1 MAGLAT
7 MLALPSWA
15 SSPVPPVKLCFS
27 TTTSSKRT
35 ASAMPMVNKKR
46 FASSA
51 RLPGRGRALRAAT
64 ATAPTFCDDEQPRLQ
79 TVELLRRLGQDGWV
93 EDQMLSLLTP
103 VDEAWQPSDLLPTF
117 AAAAEEQRSQ
127 VAELQ
132 ARAAGVP
139 DELLVCLVGNMI
151 TEEGLP
157 TYMTMGN
164 RVGAAEGANDTTGC
178 DDHGW
183 ARWLRGWT
191 AEENRHGD
199 LLNRYLYLCGR
210 VDMRQ
215 VERTVH
221 HLLRRGMSMLEP
233 SCPYHSFIYGAFQ
246 ERATFVS
253 HAHTAKRA
261 ALHGDA
267 CLAKLCGVIA
277 ADEKRH
283 EVAYTRVVARSLE
296 ADPDGVVRALAAVMR
311 AKVTMPG
318 ERMTDGRDDN
328 LFDHFSAVAQSA
340 GVYTAADYG
349 DMVEHFVRRW
359 KVAELGGLS
368 GEGRRAQDYVCGL
381 PRKIRRTEERAHD
394 RAAQKETQ
402 SVNISWVFDRPVR
415 LN

>member
-1 MAGLAT
+1 M
-7 MLALPSWA
+7 MLVAVLPWA
-15 SSPVPPVKLCFS
+15 SSPVPPMKLCS
-27 TTTSSKRT
+27 GKRT
-35 ASAMPMVNKKR
+35 ASAMPLAAKKR
-46 FASSA
+46 SASSA
-51 RLPGRGRALRAAT
+51 HHPGRGRALTAAT
-64 ATAPTFCDDEQPRLQ
+64 ATAPASCHDDEQRPRLQ
-79 TVELLRRLGQDGWV
+79 TLDLLRFLEEDGWV

-103 VDEAWQPSDLLPTF
+103 VDEAWQPADLLPTF
-117 AAAAEEQRSQ
+117 AVAAEEQRVQ

-164 RVGAAEGANDTTGC
+164 RVGPAEGVTDATGR
-178 DDHGW
+178 DGHGW

-221 HLLRRGMSMLEP
+221 HLLRRGMSMTEP
-233 SCPYHSFIYGAFQ
+233 SCPYHASIYGAFQ

-253 HAHTAKRA
+253 HARTARRA

-277 ADEKRH
+277 GDEKRH
-283 EVAYTRVVARSLE
+283 EVAYTRVVARCFE

-318 ERMTDGRDDN
+318 ERMTDGRDDS
-328 LFDHFSAVAQSA
+328 LFDHFSAVAQRA

-349 DMVEHFVRRW
+349 DMVEHFVRTWR
-359 KVAELGGLS
+359 VPGLQGLS

-381 PRKIRRTEERAHD
+381 PRKIRRMEELAHD
-394 RAAQKETQ
+394 RAAQKQAQ
-402 SVNISWVFDRPVR
+402 SVSISWVFDRPVR
-415 LN
+415 LH

>member
-1 MAGLAT
+1 
-7 MLALPSWA
+7 MLQVKKH
-15 SSPVPPVKLCFS
+15 SSHLLRLS
-27 TTTSSKRT
+27 RRT
-35 ASAMPMVNKKR
+35 
-46 FASSA
+46 
-51 RLPGRGRALRAAT
+51 LAAT
-64 ATAPTFCDDEQPRLQ
+64 ATAAATASCDEQRQ
-79 TVELLRRLGQDGWV
+79 EQMMRRLAEDGWV
-93 EDQMLSLLTP
+93 DEHLLPLLTP
-103 VDEAWQPSDLLPTF
+103 VEEAWQPAELLPTF
-117 AAAAEEQRSQ
+117 AAPADEHQSQ

-132 ARAAGVP
+132 ARAAGLP
-139 DELLVCLVGNMI
+139 DDILVCLVGNMV

-157 TYMTMGN
+157 TYMSMAN
-164 RVGAAEGANDTTGC
+164 RVAGGSDATGC

-221 HLLRRGMSMLEP
+221 HLLRRGMRGITQP
-233 SCPYHSFIYGAFQ
+233 SSPHHSLIYGAFQ

-253 HAHTAKRA
+253 HARTAKSA
-261 ALHGDA
+261 ARNGDA
-267 CLAKLCGVIA
+267 CLAKICGVIA

-283 EVAYTRVVARSLE
+283 EVAYTRASARAFE
-296 ADPDGVVRALAAVMR
+296 ADPDGMVRALAAVMR

-318 ERMTDGRDDN
+318 ELMTDGRHER
-328 LFDHFSAVAQSA
+328 LFDHFSAVAQRS

-359 KVAELGGLS
+359 KVAELGADLS

-381 PRKIRRTEERAHD
+381 PRKIRRMEELAHD
-394 RAAQKETQ
+394 RAAQMEAR
-402 SVNISWVFDRPVR
+402 SVGFSWVFDRPVR
-415 LN
+415 IH